1 MNSGPLLRLE
11 GITKRFVDVVAN
23 DGIDFEV
30 EQGEIHALLGENGAG
45 KTTLMN
51 VLYGLLR
58 REAGR
63 VFLKGREIDIRSPR
77 DALAAGIGF
86 VHQHFVLVPIL
97 KVVENIALG
106 LPSRHFGLLGLDAVA
121 DEIRSLAERFHLW
134 TDPDAYV
141 WQLSIGE
148 QQRVEILKALHR
160 KADIL
165 ILDEPTS
172 VLTPQETQ

>member
-97 KVVENIALG
+97 KVVENI
-106 LPSRHFGLLGLDAVA
+106 
-121 DEIRSLAERFHLW
+121 
-134 TDPDAYV
+134 
-141 WQLSIGE
+141 
-148 QQRVEILKALHR
+148 
-160 KADIL
+160 
-165 ILDEPTS
+165 
-172 VLTPQETQ
+172 